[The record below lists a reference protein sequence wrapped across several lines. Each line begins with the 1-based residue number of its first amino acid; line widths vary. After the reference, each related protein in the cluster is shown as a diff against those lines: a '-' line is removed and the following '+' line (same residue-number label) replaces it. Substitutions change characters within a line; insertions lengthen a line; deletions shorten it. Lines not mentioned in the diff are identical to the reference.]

1 MDATGNG
8 SGTDDILRT
17 ALERARVA
25 LITYRVEALC
35 AGILLAMALNML
47 FVTARK
53 SITADEIVLIPAAY
67 YHLVTN
73 DLQLVREHPPLCKLL
88 AGVPLLFLQPQEVMP
103 NQQEAAWLTRG
114 EREWGYAMRFWNDN
128 RAQFEAISF
137 WSRVPMIFLT
147 LAFGLLTFVFARDL
161 FGARAALF
169 ALALFSLEPTLLA
182 HSIVVQTD
190 VVASFG
196 LLLTVFAVHR
206 YLRAP
211 GRKLAAGVGAA
222 AGIAMLTKFSMVITG
237 PALLLLFVVLLWRRR
252 PQRPAIARHGIIAA
266 LTLLLVINAGYFFNH
281 RALTDDD
288 SKWIAT
294 SFPANHASVLT
305 SVRVFRLVVPT
316 DFLLGVYW
324 QLNHSREGHPAG
336 LLGMYSQRGWWYYFP
351 VAFALKTTIPF
362 LLLSI
367 SALGWALYGVIY
379 KREKQLLFL
388 LLPFA
393 VYTAFVMMSPIDIG
407 IRYYLPAFGFLF
419 ILGGALFD
427 ALLRTEGRWERGQ
440 AGSSSGHPRWGAR
453 PVRNEREARTPRMSK
468 RNRRALTAVVVVAL
482 SWMGLEAIRT
492 SPNYMPYMN
501 QLASGRPHW
510 WYLSDSNVEW
520 GEGVKELAEYLRAR
534 GETRTRGLLLAG
546 YITLGFYG
554 VEYLDALSPP
564 SPSPPRYLV
573 LGASFLNGSTVSGY
587 DIEGK
592 RVSESVRV
600 NTFDEFRHRTP
611 EAVIGD
617 SIYVYRL
624 SE

>member
-1 MDATGNG
+1 MYESSRMDATGNG
-8 SGTDDILRT
+8 SGTDDNFRT
-17 ALERARVA
+17 TLKRARVA

-35 AGILLAMALNML
+35 AGILLAMALNMI

-67 YHLVTN
+67 YHLVSN

-88 AGVPLLFLQPQEVMP
+88 AGVPLLFIQPQEVLA
-103 NQQEAAWLTRG
+103 NQQDPSWSSRT
-114 EREWGYAMRFWNDN
+114 EREWGYSMRFWNDN
-128 RAQFEAISF
+128 RAQFETISF
-137 WSRVPMIFLT
+137 WSRVPMIALT
-147 LAFGLLTFVFARDL
+147 LAFGLLTFIFAREL

-190 VVASFG
+190 VVAAFG
-196 LLLTVFAVHR
+196 LLLTIFAVHR

-222 AGIAMLTKFSMVITG
+222 AGIAMLTKFSMLIIG

-252 PQRPAIARHGIIAA
+252 PQRPAIARHGMIAA
-266 LTLLLVINAGYFFNH
+266 LTLLLVINAGYFFHH
-281 RALTDDD
+281 RALTNDD
-288 SKWIAT
+288 STWIVK
-294 SFPANHASVLT
+294 SFPAQHASVLT
-305 SVRVFRLVVPT
+305 SVRVLRFVLPT
-316 DFLLGVYW
+316 DFLMGVYW
-324 QLNHSREGHPAG
+324 QLHHSSEGHPAG
-336 LLGMYSQRGWWYYFP
+336 LLGMYRMRGWWYYFP

-367 SALGWALYGVIY
+367 SALGWALYRVFY

-407 IRYYLPAFGFLF
+407 IRYYLPAFGLLF
-419 ILGGALFD
+419 ILGGALLD
-427 ALLRTEGRWERGQ
+427 ALWRTELHRHV
-440 AGSSSGHPRWGAR
+440 SGPRR
-453 PVRNEREARTPRMSK
+453 I
-468 RNRRALTAVVVVAL
+468 ALATVVVVAL
-482 SWMGLEAIRT
+482 SWMGWEAIRA

-520 GEGVKELAEYLRAR
+520 GESVKELAEYLRAR

-546 YITLGFYG
+546 YVTLGFYG
-554 VEYLDALSPP
+554 VEYLDALAPA

-573 LGASFLNGSTVSGY
+573 LGASFLNGSTVPGY
-587 DIEGK
+587 DIGGK
-592 RVSESVRV
+592 RVSDSVRV

-617 SIYVYRL
+617 SIYVYRVG
-624 SE
+624 E